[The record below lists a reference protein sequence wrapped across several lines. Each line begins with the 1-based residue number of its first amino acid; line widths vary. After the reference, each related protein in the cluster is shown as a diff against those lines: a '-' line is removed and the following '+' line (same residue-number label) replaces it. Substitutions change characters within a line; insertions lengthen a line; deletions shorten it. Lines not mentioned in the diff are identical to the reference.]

1 MDGSNHS
8 LDQSG
13 HNSQLFSR
21 LTNSRVELAEIAVN
35 FAAERVPSNAFLAS
49 TKCGNP
55 SSRQYAAR
63 LRPFHRLSDETGD
76 SDVNVIR

>member
-21 LTNSRVELAEIAVN
+21 LTNSRVELDEIAVN
-35 FAAERVPSNAFLAS
+35 FAAERVPSSALFWPAPSVETRARANTRRVCGLS
-49 TKCGNP
+49 T
-55 SSRQYAAR
+55 
-63 LRPFHRLSDETGD
+63 D
-76 SDVNVIR
+76 